1 MDGGDFL
8 LYIFIGCLAFGV
20 FYSAGAIIL
29 GGHGDSD
36 HDLDMDHDVGVGDG
50 VDIGH
55 DISTGDGIDLGH
67 DIGTVDGIDGVDG
80 VDGVDIDLDID
91 GIDGVDGIDGID
103 GVDGV
108 DGMDGVDGLDGADA
122 DHDGGTHQRADG
134 DDAGSPSPF
143 NPLVMASAI
152 TTFGGVGIISMVGF
166 GMNSFIST
174 IIALASA
181 FVIGAALFFGVVR
194 FMYGSQSNSV
204 FSHDDLINI
213 EAEILTPIPENG
225 FGEIAYMVNG
235 IRSTLSAKST
245 EGNPIRRGAT
255 VIIREIDGSVA
266 MVQQKM
272 TIDDI
277 VLENTSQ
284 NSQTG
289 GGSGDSGASED
300 SGGTGGAGD
309 SSGTGDAG
317 DSSGTGG
324 AGDSS
329 GTGDTGD
336 SSGRGDTGELEDED
350 SGKPRRNAGNIN

>member
-91 GIDGVDGIDGID
+91 GIDGVDG
-103 GVDGV
+103 V
-108 DGMDGVDGLDGADA
+108 DGADA

-152 TTFGGVGIISMVGF
+152 TSFGGVGIISMVGF

-181 FVIGAALFFGVVR
+181 LVIGAALFFAVVK

-225 FGEIAYMVNG
+225 FGEIAYMANG

-300 SGGTGGAGD
+300 S
-309 SSGTGDAG
+309 
-317 DSSGTGG
+317 SGTGG

-329 GTGDTGD
+329 GAGDTGDSSGAGDTED